1 MATAGQSRLDVEVI
15 RQYPGGQQVAR
26 KVKVQVPGKHSPP
39 LQLGRVEVPSFFAR
53 QLIRWSSA
61 TLREQV
67 REVDYGFVCDLR

>member
-39 LQLGRVEVPSFFAR
+39 LQLEEWKYR
-53 QLIRWSSA
+53 LSSLDNLSGGQA
-61 TLREQV
+61 LPYVSKFGKSTMASCV
-67 REVDYGFVCDLR
+67 TS